1 MIMKNIRIS
10 ADPEMEES
18 CFEYKCSYCTEEFC
32 SNTNLENHME
42 KNHNG
47 KIQTSEMDE
56 KLARYKR
63 SDCSQDFSSQN
74 NFKVHFNEYHESVT
88 ITENPSILNFT
99 YYYETIDEDLSF
111 RRKLRK
117 SEIQSFSSAED
128 FIDHLFSEDSNKKV
142 NENISEIE
150 KNLPEEMEVDVSK
163 VQELYNCTECPMHF
177 SSETLLMSH
186 VGLMHDMASINENIK
201 DIPAAIEK
209 PYQCPICEESF
220 SESQE
225 ISDHKT
231 SQHKDVLSES
241 NKSNHQNCTIVM
253 SVLNIFH

>member
-99 YYYETIDEDLSF
+99 YHYETIDEDLSF
-111 RRKLRK
+111 RRSLMLRLLK
-117 SEIQSFSSAED
+117 CSL
-128 FIDHLFSEDSNKKV
+128 IDRAL
-142 NENISEIE
+142 
-150 KNLPEEMEVDVSK
+150 
-163 VQELYNCTECPMHF
+163 
-177 SSETLLMSH
+177 
-186 VGLMHDMASINENIK
+186 
-201 DIPAAIEK
+201 
-209 PYQCPICEESF
+209 
-220 SESQE
+220 
-225 ISDHKT
+225 
-231 SQHKDVLSES
+231 
-241 NKSNHQNCTIVM
+241 
-253 SVLNIFH
+253 